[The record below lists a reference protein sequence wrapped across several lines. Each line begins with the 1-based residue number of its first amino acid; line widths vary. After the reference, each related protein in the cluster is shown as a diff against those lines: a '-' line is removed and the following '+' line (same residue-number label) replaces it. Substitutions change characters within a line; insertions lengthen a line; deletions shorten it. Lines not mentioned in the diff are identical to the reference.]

1 MAILYSV
8 MRKNSEAKQVFL
20 TMVEKAEDYN
30 EILQKWEKAPEK
42 EKEPLEREKQGR

>member
-1 MAILYSV
+1 

-30 EILQKWEKAPEK
+30 EILQKWGKSS
-42 EKEPLEREKQGR
+42 